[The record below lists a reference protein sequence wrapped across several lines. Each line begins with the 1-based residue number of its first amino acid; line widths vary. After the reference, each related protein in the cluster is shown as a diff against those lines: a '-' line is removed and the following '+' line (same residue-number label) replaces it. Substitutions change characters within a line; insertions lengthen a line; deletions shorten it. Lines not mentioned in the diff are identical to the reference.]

1 MKTALQIALALLL
14 LANCP
19 AQVVV
24 DRMAAVVNKRVILES
39 ELDQAARVE
48 YLIQGKALTGGNPSR
63 PELLAVL
70 EQLIDRSLLEQQIA
84 HPEMVAPEPEEM
96 AARLREVREHIPGA
110 NDDQRWKALL
120 AAYGVTQQD
129 VEEHLASEFRV
140 LRLVDLRFRGL
151 VRVDKSAIAG
161 YYQDQ
166 FVPELKGR
174 GATPPPLEEV
184 SDKIE
189 KILAEQRVN
198 DMLNEWLQALRTQ
211 AHIER
216 MMPAATT
223 PSAGAHP

>member
-1 MKTALQIALALLL
+1 MKAALQFALALLIM
-14 LANCP
+14 ANCP

-48 YLIQGKALTGGNPSR
+48 YLTQGKPLTGGNLSS

-70 EQLIDRSLLEQQIA
+70 EQLIDRSLLEQQMV
-84 HPEMVAPEPEEM
+84 HPEMVAPQPEEM
-96 AARLREVREHIPGA
+96 AARLKEVRERIPGA
-110 NDDQRWKALL
+110 SDEERWKAML

-151 VRVDKSAIAG
+151 VRVDKGAIAG

-166 FVPELKGR
+166 FVPELKRR
-174 GATPPPLEEV
+174 GATPPALDEV
-184 SDKIE
+184 AGKIE
-189 KILAEQRVN
+189 KILVEQRVN

-216 MMPAATT
+216 MMPAATN
-223 PSAGAHP
+223 PPAGAHP